1 MKKRIFAGLLT
12 LVMVFTLLPVSAMAE
27 AGNWE
32 QNLFNGFKSAYG
44 TVVGTKS
51 FTAATTFQTGKDG
64 QLKVMPILEVPSGY
78 TTITYN
84 AMAYCGAKAAS
95 SNTDVVEVKQTDD
108 GKQDI
113 CIGKWEGGDF
123 HGADCLQVNVT
134 PKKAGR
140 AVVTISFYY
149 TFSQSRNPF
158 QNGGN
163 TQWYKGT
170 MKYTVNVT
178 EPVAKPDQPDAGS
191 YKGTYGN
198 EGKFAIVLECDREKT
213 HTYAYKSLKD
223 VENGYTMG
231 AVAVNDGSTGISTSK
246 YPYICPMTI
255 NYAPWVNAVNAQ
267 FAKDGEHSLSGTA
280 QSETIYWCYG
290 TDGEWYTSDAAPVR
304 ISITCTEPN
313 PKPDPKPDFEKENV
327 NIRVQCIEYPSMHDP
342 YKKSYGILP
351 GAYTDNGVTEE
362 EGTYVYTIELNRAK
376 YIAQFDQD
384 INKSHTDTAPNEKTY
399 IEWRWENDAWHLIGG
414 PDGVDADI
422 KVKCSQTET
431 PPKAPTA
438 DELKK
443 LEMAV
448 QVKCV
453 VDDSQ
458 QHNDAYDLLG
468 KCDVDYFVGEPRKD
482 GDDWLCDISYDP
494 DLYVAK
500 FNTTFQNLKHVQ
512 NDEKIVPVTLI
523 WAGDSWQLKT
533 QGRVHVTEEYT
544 VTFNAYGGFP
554 TPDEQHVKSGEKA
567 VLPVAPT
574 LKGYTFAFWYL
585 GEDEQNATAYDFD
598 TPVTGDIT
606 LTAKWNINKY
616 TVTFDSYGG
625 TPVPPKQEVEYGFT
639 ATKPDDPTLKGHTF
653 AFWYLGEDEQN
664 ATAYDFG
671 TPVTE
676 NITLTAKWNINKYT
690 VTFDTDGGTPVPPNQ
705 EVEYGLTATEP
716 TTAPTKTGYTFD
728 GWYLGD
734 EKYGFS
740 DAVEQNIT
748 LKAKWE
754 AKQVVNVVIYRN
766 GNFETPYKTVALD
779 KQSKGTVIN
788 LGKLNISDY
797 YTPNA
802 TGKYK
807 FYGWYNDGA
816 WNNYKKDPANAP
828 DGLNSVTVNGWTNII
843 AMVYDYEK
851 VAVKAV
857 YDNDKTGAKDIFV
870 GEALHGS
877 PLKAYLESNNIAL
890 DQPGYTHTEWYNW
903 DWYAWEDHAVSAN
916 AKVNG
921 WTNVYVA
928 YKAIPYGVTYS
939 YHNSVPAEVIDTLPT
954 DKGTYTVKDQV
965 TVQIPTA
972 KEVAVDGYKWTFK
985 GWQLD
990 GKDVKSEQVNMTVGG
1005 LHFEGIW
1012 EREALPAAEYP
1023 VTYEYVSGTEGAD
1036 LPWNVIDSLPVN
1048 EDTYAESEKVTTA
1061 MKPDDMVFGEYTWK
1075 FQGWTLNGTAVA
1087 PNTQVPMAKG
1097 GLHFVGTWIR
1107 TSAQDEE
1114 YPVTYEY
1121 VSGTEGAALPGNVND
1136 SLPVNKYTYAE
1147 GEKVTTAMKPD
1158 DVVFGE
1164 YTWKFQGWTLNGT
1177 AVAPNTQVLM
1187 AKGGLHFVGTWIRT
1201 SAQDEEYPV
1210 TYSYVSGT
1218 EGADLPWNVNDSL
1231 PVNKYTYAEGEKVTT
1246 AMKPDDVVFGEYTW
1260 KFQGWTLNGTAV
1272 APNTQV
1278 PMAKGGLNFV
1288 GTWIRTSAQD
1298 EEYPVTYSYVSGVE
1312 GVELPEEVKAT
1323 LPVNKDTYTIGQQ
1336 VPTAAKPA
1344 NVTVGD
1350 YIWSLKAWKLGDN
1363 EIVPNN
1369 SVPMVEGGLNFV
1381 GIWTREK
1388 ATVIVT
1394 FDANGGTVAP
1404 TSKTITKGSTL
1415 TLPTPVLSGY
1425 SFDGWFTEKTGG
1437 TQVNAGA
1444 TFDKD
1449 TTLYAHW
1456 TKKSSSGGGGSSS
1469 RDYDYTLR
1477 YVTNGGKSIASETKS
1492 KRWTKDYEDL
1502 PMPTRAGYRFDG
1514 WYYDSA
1520 LKNEVTGDVK
1530 VNSRTVTLYAGWI
1543 GSSVPDS
1550 LNGEDHFAYVQGYAD
1565 GTVRPNTPVTRAQVA
1580 TILFRLLDESVRKEY
1595 LTENNT
1601 FTDVAS
1607 NYWANTAISTMA
1619 NMGVFKGRT
1628 ADRFDPNAPIT
1639 RGEFAA
1645 VCARFD
1651 DSKVKTTETYSDID
1665 GYWAANEILRA
1676 AALGWVQGY
1685 QDGSYRPNNSIT
1697 RAQVVT
1703 MINRVLCRMPEKNA
1717 DLLKGMSSFTDC
1729 AEDDWCYLAIQEATN
1744 SHDYKTK
1751 SGSIHEKWTDL
1762 NTAPDWSRFEH

>member
-1 MKKRIFAGLLT
+1 
-12 LVMVFTLLPVSAMAE
+12 MVFTLLPVSALAANE
-27 AGNWE
+27 AFILDTTTLGDASLE
-32 QNLFNGFKSAYG
+32 KGTPQNYRNGHAINGG
-44 TVVGTKS
+44 TASKRAGESGLWQRLPRYS
-51 FTAATTFQTGKDG
+51 FIYPNAQIDYTPVNYAIPADG
-64 QLKVMPILEVPSGY
+64 VQVSKEGVIGDCQFTLVYSSFSGY
-78 TTITYN
+78 TNVPALQFNYTAKKTGTTNVTLTYFYNYGLTTTDGQPFDTNWYQDTVTFTISVGDGEIQPPSKPTVDDIKRFRNYVNATSSSKGAVYMWCNTYDHH
-84 AMAYCGAKAAS
+84 AWFDRI
-95 SNTDVVEVKQTDD
+95 TDV
-108 GKQDI
+108 
-113 CIGKWEGGDF
+113 
-123 HGADCLQVNVT
+123 
-134 PKKAGR
+134 
-140 AVVTISFYY
+140 
-149 TFSQSRNPF
+149 
-158 QNGGN
+158 
-163 TQWYKGT
+163 
-170 MKYTVNVT
+170 
-178 EPVAKPDQPDAGS
+178 
-191 YKGTYGN
+191 
-198 EGKFAIVLECDREKT
+198 
-213 HTYAYKSLKD
+213 
-223 VENGYTMG
+223 
-231 AVAVNDGSTGISTSK
+231 
-246 YPYICPMTI
+246 
-255 NYAPWVNAVNAQ
+255 
-267 FAKDGEHSLSGTA
+267 
-280 QSETIYWCYG
+280 
-290 TDGEWYTSDAAPVR
+290 
-304 ISITCTEPN
+304 
-313 PKPDPKPDFEKENV
+313 
-327 NIRVQCIEYPSMHDP
+327 
-342 YKKSYGILP
+342 P
-351 GAYTDNGVTEE
+351 GAYTLGEVVANDGSVLSKATYPWVCAMTLDANKYLAAYNEELGGKCGTHYLKAGQSATETVTWYWNAKLSKWQYRTSDAPVYIDITHDAPVTPPTPDKPVPPSYDDLKSVIGKIQVKDVSKPDCGTESYDLIDNTQSESFNWTKKARLDQP
-362 EGTYVYTIELNRAK
+362 GTYDVSIKTAPYVAKYNSDKGKTHELNDAGQTTLNLVISYK
-376 YIAQFDQD
+376 DKKWVLDGGKAEIEV
-384 INKSHTDTAPNEKTY
+384 KHTESTP
-399 IEWRWENDAWHLIGG
+399 
-414 PDGVDADI
+414 
-422 KVKCSQTET
+422 TET

-458 QHNDAYDLLG
+458 QHKDAYDLLG
-468 KCDVDYFVGEPRKD
+468 KYDEDYFVVGPKKV
-482 GDDWLCDISYDP
+482 GDDWLCEISYVPDP
-494 DLYVAK
+494 YVAK
-500 FNTTFQNLKHVQ
+500 FNKTFPTLKHIQ

-523 WAGDSWQLKT
+523 WAGNSWQLKT
-533 QGRVHVTEEYT
+533 QGRIYVTEEYT

-585 GEDEQNATAYDFD
+585 GEDEQKATAYDFD

-653 AFWYLGEDEQN
+653 AFWYLGEDEQT

-734 EKYGFS
+734 EKYDFS

-748 LKAKWE
+748 LRAKWE

-766 GNFETPYKTVALD
+766 GNFETPYKTVELD
-779 KQSKGTVIN
+779 KQSKGTVID
-788 LGKLNISDY
+788 LGKLNIRDY

-802 TGKYK
+802 TGKYE

-903 DWYAWEDHAVSAN
+903 DWYAWEDHAVGAN

-939 YHNSVPAEVIDTLPT
+939 YHNSVPAEVMDTLPT

-965 TVQIPTA
+965 PVQIPTA

-990 GKDVKSEQVNMTVGG
+990 GKDVKSEKVNMTVGG
-1005 LHFEGIW
+1005 LHFKGIW
-1012 EREALPAAEYP
+1012 ECEALPAAEYP
-1023 VTYEYVSGTEGAD
+1023 VTYEYVSGTEGA
-1036 LPWNVIDSLPVN
+1036 
-1048 EDTYAESEKVTTA
+1048 A
-1061 MKPDDMVFGEYTWK
+1061 
-1075 FQGWTLNGTAVA
+1075 
-1087 PNTQVPMAKG
+1087 
-1097 GLHFVGTWIR
+1097 
-1107 TSAQDEE
+1107 
-1114 YPVTYEY
+1114 
-1121 VSGTEGAALPGNVND
+1121 
-1136 SLPVNKYTYAE
+1136 
-1147 GEKVTTAMKPD
+1147 
-1158 DVVFGE
+1158 
-1164 YTWKFQGWTLNGT
+1164 
-1177 AVAPNTQVLM
+1177 
-1187 AKGGLHFVGTWIRT
+1187 
-1201 SAQDEEYPV
+1201 
-1210 TYSYVSGT
+1210 
-1218 EGADLPWNVNDSL
+1218 LPWNVNDSL

-1278 PMAKGGLNFV
+1278 PMAKGGLHFV

-1388 ATVIVT
+1388 ATVTVT

>member
-32 QNLFNGFKSAYG
+32 QNLFNGFKRAYG

-84 AMAYCGAKAAS
+84 AMAYCDAKAAS

-170 MKYTVNVT
+170 MTYTVNVT
-178 EPVAKPDQPDAGS
+178 EPEPDPEVEYTLNYDANGGTGEPASQTGKSNTGSYTFTVPDQTPTKADYTFKGWADSATATNAQYQPGGNIAVKHTDSPKTVYAVWEKDDSPTPDKPVPPSYDDLKSAIGKIQVTDVSKPDCGTESYALIDNTQSEPFNWTKTARQDQPGTYDVSIKTAPYVAKYNSEKAKAHELNDAGQTTLKLVIS
-191 YKGTYGN
+191 YKDKKWGLDD
-198 EGKFAIVLECDREKT
+198 GKAEIEVK
-213 HTYAYKSLKD
+213 HT
-223 VENGYTMG
+223 E
-231 AVAVNDGSTGISTSK
+231 ST
-246 YPYICPMTI
+246 P
-255 NYAPWVNAVNAQ
+255 
-267 FAKDGEHSLSGTA
+267 
-280 QSETIYWCYG
+280 
-290 TDGEWYTSDAAPVR
+290 
-304 ISITCTEPN
+304 
-313 PKPDPKPDFEKENV
+313 
-327 NIRVQCIEYPSMHDP
+327 
-342 YKKSYGILP
+342 
-351 GAYTDNGVTEE
+351 
-362 EGTYVYTIELNRAK
+362 
-376 YIAQFDQD
+376 
-384 INKSHTDTAPNEKTY
+384 
-399 IEWRWENDAWHLIGG
+399 
-414 PDGVDADI
+414 
-422 KVKCSQTET
+422 TET

-458 QHNDAYDLLG
+458 QHTGAYGLLG
-468 KCDVDYFVGEPRKD
+468 ECDVDYFVGKPRKD

-523 WAGDSWQLKT
+523 RAGDSWQLKT

-567 VLPVAPT
+567 VLPVAPM

-625 TPVPPKQEVEYGFT
+625 TPVPPKQEVEYG
-639 ATKPDDPTLKGHTF
+639 
-653 AFWYLGEDEQN
+653 
-664 ATAYDFG
+664 
-671 TPVTE
+671 
-676 NITLTAKWNINKYT
+676 LTA
-690 VTFDTDGGTPVPPNQ
+690 V
-705 EVEYGLTATEP
+705 EP
-716 TTAPTKTGYTFD
+716 TSAPTKTGYTFD
-728 GWYLGD
+728 GWYLGN

-740 DAVEQNIT
+740 DAVEQDIT

-754 AKQVVNVVIYRN
+754 PKQVVNVVIYRN

-828 DGLNSVTVNGWTNII
+828 DGLKTVTVNGWTNII

-903 DWYAWEDHAVSAN
+903 DWYEWENHAVGAN
-916 AKVNG
+916 ATVEG

-939 YHNSVPAEVIDTLPT
+939 YHNSVPDEVMGTLPT
-954 DKGTYTVKDQV
+954 DERTYTVKDQV
-965 TVQIPTA
+965 TVQIPMV

-1023 VTYEYVSGTEGAD
+1023 VTYEYVSGTEGAA
-1036 LPWNVIDSLPVN
+1036 LPWNVI
-1048 EDTYAESEKVTTA
+1048 
-1061 MKPDDMVFGEYTWK
+1061 
-1075 FQGWTLNGTAVA
+1075 
-1087 PNTQVPMAKG
+1087 
-1097 GLHFVGTWIR
+1097 
-1107 TSAQDEE
+1107 
-1114 YPVTYEY
+1114 
-1121 VSGTEGAALPGNVND
+1121 D

-1164 YTWKFQGWTLNGT
+1164 YTWKFQGWTLDGT
-1177 AVAPNTQVLM
+1177 AVAPNTQVPM
-1187 AKGGLHFVGTWIRT
+1187 AKGGLNFVGTWIRT
-1201 SAQDEEYPV
+1201 SAQDEKYPV
-1210 TYSYVSGT
+1210 TYEYVSGT

-1231 PVNKYTYAEGEKVTT
+1231 PVNKDTYAEGEKVTT

-1298 EEYPVTYSYVSGVE
+1298 EKYPVTYSYVSGVE

-1369 SVPMVEGGLNFV
+1369 SVPMVEGGLDFV
-1381 GIWTREK
+1381 GTWTREK
-1388 ATVIVT
+1388 ATVTVT

-1530 VNSRTVTLYAGWI
+1530 VNSRTVTLYAGWT

-1651 DSKVKTTETYSDID
+1651 DSKVKTTETYSDIN

>member
-12 LVMVFTLLPVSAMAE
+12 LVMVFTLLPVSALA
-27 AGNWE
+27 AGVTVPVTVNEGRGTDYGGVNKHTVTLNKGKPTTAYVGMTKTDSVSKLPDQSGSWKLLPIY
-32 QNLFNGFKSAYG
+32 NYNGNHYTPTDYAVDADNSVTVSKEGIIGDLTVDLVQTLDTDYHRHQCVQLSYKALAAG
-44 TVVGTKS
+44 TVTVQFKYYYNFGLVNYNTKWYQGTG
-51 FTAATTFQTGKDG
+51 TA
-64 QLKVMPILEVPSGY
+64 
-78 TTITYN
+78 TITVIGKPTSTPN
-84 AMAYCGAKAAS
+84 VSTNKFE
-95 SNTDVVEVKQTDD
+95 DVIKFKCDTDD
-108 GKQDI
+108 SHNATA
-113 CIGKWEGGDF
+113 DF
-123 HGADCLQVNVT
+123 NDSNVT
-134 PKKAGR
+134 NGYSYGEIIDNDGENSLFPVSTYPWMC
-140 AVVTISFYY
+140 VVTLNTQAYLDGYNKVLSGKNGTHYLAENQGAEETFTFYY
-149 TFSQSRNPF
+149 S
-158 QNGGN
+158 
-163 TQWYKGT
+163 K
-170 MKYTVNVT
+170 
-178 EPVAKPDQPDAGS
+178 
-191 YKGTYGN
+191 
-198 EGKFAIVLECDREKT
+198 
-213 HTYAYKSLKD
+213 
-223 VENGYTMG
+223 
-231 AVAVNDGSTGISTSK
+231 NDGT
-246 YPYICPMTI
+246 
-255 NYAPWVNAVNAQ
+255 W
-267 FAKDGEHSLSGTA
+267 
-280 QSETIYWCYG
+280 
-290 TDGEWYTSDAAPVR
+290 WYDKGAFPV
-304 ISITCTEPN
+304 IDITCTEPN
-313 PKPDPKPDFEKENV
+313 PEPDPKPDKPGDTKPDFEKENV

-342 YKKSYGILP
+342 YKKSYGLLP
-351 GAYTDNGVTEE
+351 DAYTDKGVTENK
-362 EGTYVYTIELNRAK
+362 GTYFYTIELDKAK

-384 INKSHTDTAPNEKTY
+384 IGKPHTDTEPNEKTY
-399 IEWRWENDAWHLIGG
+399 IEWRWENGAWHLIGG

-431 PPKAPTA
+431 PPEAPTD

-453 VDDSQ
+453 VDNSQ
-458 QHNDAYDLLG
+458 QHTEAYGLLG
-468 KCDVDYFVGEPRKD
+468 ECDGDYFVGEPRKD
-482 GDDWLCDISYDP
+482 GDDWLCDISYVP

-500 FNTTFQNLKHVQ
+500 FNTAFQNLKHVQ
-512 NDEKIVPVTLI
+512 NDEKTVPVTLI

-554 TPDEQHVKSGEKA
+554 TPDKQHVKSGEKA

-585 GEDEQNATAYDFD
+585 GEDEQTATAYDFD

-625 TPVPPKQEVEYGFT
+625 TPVPPKQEVEYGR
-639 ATKPDDPTLKGHTF
+639 
-653 AFWYLGEDEQN
+653 
-664 ATAYDFG
+664 
-671 TPVTE
+671 
-676 NITLTAKWNINKYT
+676 
-690 VTFDTDGGTPVPPNQ
+690 
-705 EVEYGLTATEP
+705 TATEP

-734 EKYGFS
+734 EKYDFS

-748 LKAKWE
+748 LRAKWE

-766 GNFETPYKTVALD
+766 GNFETPYKTVELD
-779 KQSKGTVIN
+779 KQSKGTVID
-788 LGKLNISDY
+788 LGKLNIRDY

-802 TGKYK
+802 TGKYE
-807 FYGWYNDGA
+807 FYGWYNDGT
-816 WNNYKKDPANAP
+816 WNSYKKDPANAP

-903 DWYAWEDHAVSAN
+903 DWYAWEDHAVGAN

-939 YHNSVPAEVIDTLPT
+939 YHNSVPAEVMDTLPT

-965 TVQIPTA
+965 PVQIPTA

-990 GKDVKSEQVNMTVGG
+990 GKDVKSEKVNMTVGG
-1005 LHFEGIW
+1005 LHFKGIW
-1012 EREALPAAEYP
+1012 ECEALPAAEYP
-1023 VTYEYVSGTEGAD
+1023 VTYS
-1036 LPWNVIDSLPVN
+1036 
-1048 EDTYAESEKVTTA
+1048 
-1061 MKPDDMVFGEYTWK
+1061 
-1075 FQGWTLNGTAVA
+1075 
-1087 PNTQVPMAKG
+1087 
-1097 GLHFVGTWIR
+1097 
-1107 TSAQDEE
+1107 
-1114 YPVTYEY
+1114 Y

-1136 SLPVNKYTYAE
+1136 SLPVNE
-1147 GEKVTTAMKPD
+1147 
-1158 DVVFGE
+1158 
-1164 YTWKFQGWTLNGT
+1164 N
-1177 AVAPNTQVLM
+1177 
-1187 AKGGLHFVGTWIRT
+1187 
-1201 SAQDEEYPV
+1201 
-1210 TYSYVSGT
+1210 
-1218 EGADLPWNVNDSL
+1218 
-1231 PVNKYTYAEGEKVTT
+1231 
-1246 AMKPDDVVFGEYTW
+1246 
-1260 KFQGWTLNGTAV
+1260 
-1272 APNTQV
+1272 
-1278 PMAKGGLNFV
+1278 
-1288 GTWIRTSAQD
+1288 
-1298 EEYPVTYSYVSGVE
+1298 
-1312 GVELPEEVKAT
+1312 
-1323 LPVNKDTYTIGQQ
+1323 TYTIGQQ

-1388 ATVIVT
+1388 ATVTVT

>member
-12 LVMVFTLLPVSAMAE
+12 LVMVFTLLPVSALAKMDT
-27 AGNWE
+27 GHKIDVT
-32 QNLFNGFKSAYG
+32 FKVLYVGDEFKIGYNYG
-44 TVVGTKS
+44 TSEKAQFVCQYTTDHSDTAYNNHTIAISDIKAAADRATVNSGYQIVGWSKESNANPKTWPLNKSGTTACNKGTTIYLVAKNPNPTPTKYTYHLIHEFNYVGGTRWDITATTAAESYQLDVNKGKPTRNGYSFDGWADKENAAAAKYFGGEQITLTKDNPTRTIYAVWMPDFELRYDANGGTDAPANQTRTASAPTVNQVTFTVPDQTPTKADYTFKGWADSAAATNAQYQPGGNIAVKHTDSPKTVYAVWEKDDSPTPDKPVPPSYDDLKSVIGKIQVTDVSTPSCGTKNYDLIDNTQS
-51 FTAATTFQTGKDG
+51 EGFNWTKTARLDQPG
-64 QLKVMPILEVPSGY
+64 
-78 TTITYN
+78 TYDVSIKTAPYVAKYN
-84 AMAYCGAKAAS
+84 SEIAKAHELNDAG
-95 SNTDVVEVKQTDD
+95 QTTLKLVISYKDKKWVLDD
-108 GKQDI
+108 GKAEI
-113 CIGKWEGGDF
+113 EVKHTES
-123 HGADCLQVNVT
+123 T
-134 PKKAGR
+134 P
-140 AVVTISFYY
+140 
-149 TFSQSRNPF
+149 
-158 QNGGN
+158 
-163 TQWYKGT
+163 
-170 MKYTVNVT
+170 
-178 EPVAKPDQPDAGS
+178 
-191 YKGTYGN
+191 
-198 EGKFAIVLECDREKT
+198 
-213 HTYAYKSLKD
+213 
-223 VENGYTMG
+223 
-231 AVAVNDGSTGISTSK
+231 
-246 YPYICPMTI
+246 
-255 NYAPWVNAVNAQ
+255 
-267 FAKDGEHSLSGTA
+267 
-280 QSETIYWCYG
+280 
-290 TDGEWYTSDAAPVR
+290 
-304 ISITCTEPN
+304 
-313 PKPDPKPDFEKENV
+313 
-327 NIRVQCIEYPSMHDP
+327 
-342 YKKSYGILP
+342 
-351 GAYTDNGVTEE
+351 
-362 EGTYVYTIELNRAK
+362 
-376 YIAQFDQD
+376 
-384 INKSHTDTAPNEKTY
+384 
-399 IEWRWENDAWHLIGG
+399 
-414 PDGVDADI
+414 
-422 KVKCSQTET
+422 TET
-431 PPKAPTA
+431 PPEAPTA

-448 QVKCV
+448 QVRCV

-458 QHNDAYDLLG
+458 QHNDAYGLLG
-468 KCDVDYFVGEPRKD
+468 NYDEDYFVGDEPRKD
-482 GDDWLCDISYDP
+482 GDNWLCDISYVPDP
-494 DLYVAK
+494 YVAE
-500 FNTTFQNLKHVQ
+500 FNKTFPTPKHVQ

-523 WAGDSWQLKT
+523 WDGGSWQIKT
-533 QGRVHVTEEYT
+533 QGRVYVTEEYT

-585 GEDEQNATAYDFD
+585 GEDEQKATAYDFD

-616 TVTFDSYGG
+616 TVTFNSYGG
-625 TPVPPKQEVEYGFT
+625 TPVPPKQEVEYGLT

-734 EKYGFS
+734 EKYDFS

-748 LKAKWE
+748 LRAKWE

-766 GNFETPYKTVALD
+766 GNFEKPYKTVELD
-779 KQSKGTVIN
+779 KQSKGTVID
-788 LGKLNISDY
+788 LGKLNIRDY

-802 TGKYK
+802 TGKYE
-807 FYGWYNDGA
+807 FYGWYNDGT
-816 WNNYKKDPANAP
+816 WNSYKKDPANAP
-828 DGLNSVTVNGWTNII
+828 DGLKTVTVNGWTNII

-903 DWYAWEDHAVSAN
+903 DWYEWENHAVGAN
-916 AKVNG
+916 ATVEG

-939 YHNSVPAEVIDTLPT
+939 YHNSVPDEVMGTLPT
-954 DKGTYTVKDQV
+954 DERTYTVKDQV

-1012 EREALPAAEYP
+1012 KREALPAAEY
-1023 VTYEYVSGTEGAD
+1023 
-1036 LPWNVIDSLPVN
+1036 L
-1048 EDTYAESEKVTTA
+1048 
-1061 MKPDDMVFGEYTWK
+1061 
-1075 FQGWTLNGTAVA
+1075 
-1087 PNTQVPMAKG
+1087 
-1097 GLHFVGTWIR
+1097 
-1107 TSAQDEE
+1107 
-1114 YPVTYEY
+1114 VTYEY
-1121 VSGTEGAALPGNVND
+1121 VSGTEGAALPWNVIA
-1136 SLPVNKYTYAE
+1136 SLPVNENTYTI
-1147 GEKVTTAMKPD
+1147 GQQVTTAMKPD

-1164 YTWKFQGWTLNGT
+1164 YTWKFQGWTL
-1177 AVAPNTQVLM
+1177 
-1187 AKGGLHFVGTWIRT
+1187 
-1201 SAQDEEYPV
+1201 D
-1210 TYSYVSGT
+1210 
-1218 EGADLPWNVNDSL
+1218 
-1231 PVNKYTYAEGEKVTT
+1231 
-1246 AMKPDDVVFGEYTW
+1246 
-1260 KFQGWTLNGTAV
+1260 GTAV

-1278 PMAKGGLNFV
+1278 PMVKGGLRFV

-1323 LPVNKDTYTIGQQ
+1323 LPVNENTYTIGQQ

-1344 NVTVGD
+1344 DVTVGD

-1369 SVPMVEGGLNFV
+1369 SIPMVEGGLNFV

-1388 ATVIVT
+1388 ATVTVT
-1394 FDANGGTVAP
+1394 FNANGGTVDP
-1404 TSKTITKGSTL
+1404 TSETITKGSTL
-1415 TLPTPVLSGY
+1415 TLPTPTRSGY
-1425 SFDGWFTEKTGG
+1425 RFDGWFTEKTGG
-1437 TQVNAGA
+1437 TQVKANET

-1449 TTLYAHW
+1449 TTIYAHW
-1456 TKKSSSGGGGSSS
+1456 TKKSSGGGSSS

-1492 KRWTKDYEDL
+1492 KSWTKDYEDL

-1530 VNSRTVTLYAGWI
+1530 INSRTVTLYAGWT

-1651 DSKVKTTETYSDID
+1651 DSKVKTTETYSDIN

-1744 SHDYKTK
+1744 SHGYKTK

>member
-12 LVMVFTLLPVSAMAE
+12 LVMVFTLLPVSAMAANE
-27 AGNWE
+27 AFILGTTTLGDASLE
-32 QNLFNGFKSAYG
+32 KGTQQNYRNGHAINGG
-44 TVVGTKS
+44 TASKRVGESGLWQRLPRYS
-51 FTAATTFQTGKDG
+51 FIYPNAQIDYTPVNYAIPADG
-64 QLKVMPILEVPSGY
+64 VQVSKEGVIGDCQFTLVHSSFSGY
-78 TTITYN
+78 TNVPALQFNYTAKKTGTTNVTLTYFYNYGLMKTDGQPFDTNWYKDTVTFTISVGDGEIQPPSKPTVDDIKRFRNYVN
-84 AMAYCGAKAAS
+84 ATSS
-95 SNTDVVEVKQTDD
+95 SNGAVYMWCDAYDHHAWFDYITDV
-108 GKQDI
+108 
-113 CIGKWEGGDF
+113 
-123 HGADCLQVNVT
+123 
-134 PKKAGR
+134 
-140 AVVTISFYY
+140 
-149 TFSQSRNPF
+149 
-158 QNGGN
+158 
-163 TQWYKGT
+163 
-170 MKYTVNVT
+170 
-178 EPVAKPDQPDAGS
+178 
-191 YKGTYGN
+191 
-198 EGKFAIVLECDREKT
+198 
-213 HTYAYKSLKD
+213 
-223 VENGYTMG
+223 
-231 AVAVNDGSTGISTSK
+231 
-246 YPYICPMTI
+246 
-255 NYAPWVNAVNAQ
+255 
-267 FAKDGEHSLSGTA
+267 
-280 QSETIYWCYG
+280 
-290 TDGEWYTSDAAPVR
+290 
-304 ISITCTEPN
+304 
-313 PKPDPKPDFEKENV
+313 
-327 NIRVQCIEYPSMHDP
+327 
-342 YKKSYGILP
+342 P
-351 GAYTDNGVTEE
+351 GAYTLGDVVANDGSVLPKATYPWVCAMTLNASEYLAAYNEELGGKYGTHYLKAGQSATETVTWYWNAKLSKWQYRTSDAPVYIDITHDAPVTPPTPDKPVSPSYDDLKSVIGKIQVKDVSKPDCGTESYDLINNTQSE
-362 EGTYVYTIELNRAK
+362 SFNWTKTARLDQPGTYDVSIKTAPYVAKYNSDKGKTHELNDAGQTTLNLVISYK
-376 YIAQFDQD
+376 DKKWVLDGDKAEIEV
-384 INKSHTDTAPNEKTY
+384 KHTESTP
-399 IEWRWENDAWHLIGG
+399 
-414 PDGVDADI
+414 
-422 KVKCSQTET
+422 TET

-458 QHNDAYDLLG
+458 QHTGAYGLLG
-468 KCDVDYFVGEPRKD
+468 ECDVDYFVGKPRKD

-523 WAGDSWQLKT
+523 RAGDSWQLKT

-567 VLPVAPT
+567 VLPVAPM

-625 TPVPPKQEVEYGFT
+625 TPVPPKQEVEYGLT
-639 ATKPDDPTLKGHTF
+639 ATKPDEPTLKGHTF

-664 ATAYDFG
+664 ATAYNFD

-705 EVEYGLTATEP
+705 EVEYGLTAVEP
-716 TTAPTKTGYTFD
+716 TSAPTKTGYTFD
-728 GWYLGD
+728 GWYLGN

-740 DAVEQNIT
+740 DAVEQDIT

-754 AKQVVNVVIYRN
+754 PKQVVNVVIYRN

-828 DGLNSVTVNGWTNII
+828 DGLKTVTVNGWTNII

-903 DWYAWEDHAVSAN
+903 DWYEWENHAVGAN
-916 AKVNG
+916 ATVEG

-939 YHNSVPAEVIDTLPT
+939 YHNSVPDEVMGTLPT
-954 DKGTYTVKDQV
+954 DERTYTVKDQV
-965 TVQIPTA
+965 TVQIPMV

-1023 VTYEYVSGTEGAD
+1023 VTYEYVSGTEGAA
-1036 LPWNVIDSLPVN
+1036 LPWNVI
-1048 EDTYAESEKVTTA
+1048 
-1061 MKPDDMVFGEYTWK
+1061 
-1075 FQGWTLNGTAVA
+1075 
-1087 PNTQVPMAKG
+1087 
-1097 GLHFVGTWIR
+1097 
-1107 TSAQDEE
+1107 
-1114 YPVTYEY
+1114 
-1121 VSGTEGAALPGNVND
+1121 D

-1164 YTWKFQGWTLNGT
+1164 YTWKFQGWTL
-1177 AVAPNTQVLM
+1177 
-1187 AKGGLHFVGTWIRT
+1187 
-1201 SAQDEEYPV
+1201 D
-1210 TYSYVSGT
+1210 
-1218 EGADLPWNVNDSL
+1218 
-1231 PVNKYTYAEGEKVTT
+1231 
-1246 AMKPDDVVFGEYTW
+1246 
-1260 KFQGWTLNGTAV
+1260 GTAV

-1298 EEYPVTYSYVSGVE
+1298 EKYPVTYSYVSGVE

-1381 GIWTREK
+1381 GTWTREK
-1388 ATVIVT
+1388 ATVTVT

-1530 VNSRTVTLYAGWI
+1530 VNSRTVTLYAGWT

-1651 DSKVKTTETYSDID
+1651 DSKVKTTETYSDIN

>member
-1 MKKRIFAGLLT
+1 M
-12 LVMVFTLLPVSAMAE
+12 
-27 AGNWE
+27 
-32 QNLFNGFKSAYG
+32 
-44 TVVGTKS
+44 
-51 FTAATTFQTGKDG
+51 
-64 QLKVMPILEVPSGY
+64 
-78 TTITYN
+78 
-84 AMAYCGAKAAS
+84 
-95 SNTDVVEVKQTDD
+95 
-108 GKQDI
+108 
-113 CIGKWEGGDF
+113 
-123 HGADCLQVNVT
+123 
-134 PKKAGR
+134 
-140 AVVTISFYY
+140 
-149 TFSQSRNPF
+149 
-158 QNGGN
+158 
-163 TQWYKGT
+163 
-170 MKYTVNVT
+170 
-178 EPVAKPDQPDAGS
+178 
-191 YKGTYGN
+191 
-198 EGKFAIVLECDREKT
+198 
-213 HTYAYKSLKD
+213 
-223 VENGYTMG
+223 
-231 AVAVNDGSTGISTSK
+231 
-246 YPYICPMTI
+246 
-255 NYAPWVNAVNAQ
+255 
-267 FAKDGEHSLSGTA
+267 
-280 QSETIYWCYG
+280 
-290 TDGEWYTSDAAPVR
+290 
-304 ISITCTEPN
+304 
-313 PKPDPKPDFEKENV
+313 
-327 NIRVQCIEYPSMHDP
+327 
-342 YKKSYGILP
+342 
-351 GAYTDNGVTEE
+351 
-362 EGTYVYTIELNRAK
+362 
-376 YIAQFDQD
+376 
-384 INKSHTDTAPNEKTY
+384 
-399 IEWRWENDAWHLIGG
+399 
-414 PDGVDADI
+414 
-422 KVKCSQTET
+422 
-431 PPKAPTA
+431 
-438 DELKK
+438 
-443 LEMAV
+443 
-448 QVKCV
+448 
-453 VDDSQ
+453 
-458 QHNDAYDLLG
+458 
-468 KCDVDYFVGEPRKD
+468 
-482 GDDWLCDISYDP
+482 
-494 DLYVAK
+494 
-500 FNTTFQNLKHVQ
+500 
-512 NDEKIVPVTLI
+512 
-523 WAGDSWQLKT
+523 
-533 QGRVHVTEEYT
+533 
-544 VTFNAYGGFP
+544 
-554 TPDEQHVKSGEKA
+554 
-567 VLPVAPT
+567 
-574 LKGYTFAFWYL
+574 
-585 GEDEQNATAYDFD
+585 
-598 TPVTGDIT
+598 
-606 LTAKWNINKY
+606 
-616 TVTFDSYGG
+616 
-625 TPVPPKQEVEYGFT
+625 
-639 ATKPDDPTLKGHTF
+639 
-653 AFWYLGEDEQN
+653 
-664 ATAYDFG
+664 
-671 TPVTE
+671 
-676 NITLTAKWNINKYT
+676 
-690 VTFDTDGGTPVPPNQ
+690 
-705 EVEYGLTATEP
+705 
-716 TTAPTKTGYTFD
+716 
-728 GWYLGD
+728 
-734 EKYGFS
+734 
-740 DAVEQNIT
+740 
-748 LKAKWE
+748 
-754 AKQVVNVVIYRN
+754 
-766 GNFETPYKTVALD
+766 
-779 KQSKGTVIN
+779 
-788 LGKLNISDY
+788 
-797 YTPNA
+797 
-802 TGKYK
+802 
-807 FYGWYNDGA
+807 
-816 WNNYKKDPANAP
+816 
-828 DGLNSVTVNGWTNII
+828 
-843 AMVYDYEK
+843 
-851 VAVKAV
+851 
-857 YDNDKTGAKDIFV
+857 

-903 DWYAWEDHAVSAN
+903 DWYEWENHAVGAN
-916 AKVNG
+916 ATVEG

-939 YHNSVPAEVIDTLPT
+939 YHNSVPAEVMDTLPT

-965 TVQIPTA
+965 TVKIPTA

-1023 VTYEYVSGTEGAD
+1023 VTYEYVSGTEGAA
-1036 LPWNVIDSLPVN
+1036 LPWNVI
-1048 EDTYAESEKVTTA
+1048 
-1061 MKPDDMVFGEYTWK
+1061 
-1075 FQGWTLNGTAVA
+1075 
-1087 PNTQVPMAKG
+1087 
-1097 GLHFVGTWIR
+1097 
-1107 TSAQDEE
+1107 
-1114 YPVTYEY
+1114 
-1121 VSGTEGAALPGNVND
+1121 
-1136 SLPVNKYTYAE
+1136 
-1147 GEKVTTAMKPD
+1147 
-1158 DVVFGE
+1158 
-1164 YTWKFQGWTLNGT
+1164 
-1177 AVAPNTQVLM
+1177 
-1187 AKGGLHFVGTWIRT
+1187 
-1201 SAQDEEYPV
+1201 
-1210 TYSYVSGT
+1210 
-1218 EGADLPWNVNDSL
+1218 DSL

-1298 EEYPVTYSYVSGVE
+1298 EKYPVTYSYVSGVE

-1381 GIWTREK
+1381 GTWTREK
-1388 ATVIVT
+1388 ATVTVT

-1530 VNSRTVTLYAGWI
+1530 VNSRTVTLYAGWT

-1595 LTENNT
+1595 LTESNT
-1601 FTDVAS
+1601 FTDVAA

-1651 DSKVKTTETYSDID
+1651 DSKVKTTETYSDIN

-1703 MINRVLCRMPEKNA
+1703 MINRVLCRMPEENA

-1744 SHDYKTK
+1744 SHGYKTK

>member
-1 MKKRIFAGLLT
+1 MISYKDKKWGLDD
-12 LVMVFTLLPVSAMAE
+12 SKAE
-27 AGNWE
+27 
-32 QNLFNGFKSAYG
+32 
-44 TVVGTKS
+44 
-51 FTAATTFQTGKDG
+51 
-64 QLKVMPILEVPSGY
+64 I
-78 TTITYN
+78 
-84 AMAYCGAKAAS
+84 
-95 SNTDVVEVKQTDD
+95 EVKHT
-108 GKQDI
+108 
-113 CIGKWEGGDF
+113 ES
-123 HGADCLQVNVT
+123 T
-134 PKKAGR
+134 P
-140 AVVTISFYY
+140 
-149 TFSQSRNPF
+149 
-158 QNGGN
+158 
-163 TQWYKGT
+163 
-170 MKYTVNVT
+170 
-178 EPVAKPDQPDAGS
+178 
-191 YKGTYGN
+191 
-198 EGKFAIVLECDREKT
+198 
-213 HTYAYKSLKD
+213 
-223 VENGYTMG
+223 
-231 AVAVNDGSTGISTSK
+231 
-246 YPYICPMTI
+246 
-255 NYAPWVNAVNAQ
+255 
-267 FAKDGEHSLSGTA
+267 
-280 QSETIYWCYG
+280 
-290 TDGEWYTSDAAPVR
+290 
-304 ISITCTEPN
+304 
-313 PKPDPKPDFEKENV
+313 
-327 NIRVQCIEYPSMHDP
+327 
-342 YKKSYGILP
+342 
-351 GAYTDNGVTEE
+351 
-362 EGTYVYTIELNRAK
+362 
-376 YIAQFDQD
+376 
-384 INKSHTDTAPNEKTY
+384 
-399 IEWRWENDAWHLIGG
+399 
-414 PDGVDADI
+414 
-422 KVKCSQTET
+422 TET

-453 VDDSQ
+453 VGDLQ
-458 QHNDAYDLLG
+458 QHKDAYDLLG
-468 KCDVDYFVGEPRKD
+468 ECDADYFVGELRKD

-494 DLYVAK
+494 DLYVAE
-500 FNTTFQNLKHVQ
+500 FNKTFPTPKHVK

-523 WAGDSWQLKT
+523 WDGDGDSWQLKT
-533 QGRVHVTEEYT
+533 QGRVYVTEEYT
-544 VTFNAYGGFP
+544 VTFNAYGGSP

-585 GEDEQNATAYDFD
+585 GEDEQKATAYDFD

-616 TVTFDSYGG
+616 TVTFNSYGG
-625 TPVPPKQEVEYGFT
+625 TPVPPKQEVEYGLT

-734 EKYGFS
+734 EKYNFS
-740 DAVEQNIT
+740 DAVEQDIT
-748 LKAKWE
+748 LRAKWE

-766 GNFETPYKTVALD
+766 GNFETPYKTVELD
-779 KQSKGTVIN
+779 KQSKGTVID
-788 LGKLNISDY
+788 LGKLNIRDY

-802 TGKYK
+802 TGKYE

-903 DWYAWEDHAVSAN
+903 DWYAWEDHAVGAN

-939 YHNSVPAEVIDTLPT
+939 YHNSVPAEVMDTLPT

-965 TVQIPTA
+965 PVQIPTA

-990 GKDVKSEQVNMTVGG
+990 GKDVKSEKVNMTVGG
-1005 LHFEGIW
+1005 LHFKGIW

-1048 EDTYAESEKVTTA
+1048 EYTYAESEKVTTA

-1210 TYSYVSGT
+1210 TYSYVSG
-1218 EGADLPWNVNDSL
+1218 
-1231 PVNKYTYAEGEKVTT
+1231 
-1246 AMKPDDVVFGEYTW
+1246 
-1260 KFQGWTLNGTAV
+1260 
-1272 APNTQV
+1272 
-1278 PMAKGGLNFV
+1278 
-1288 GTWIRTSAQD
+1288 
-1298 EEYPVTYSYVSGVE
+1298 VE

-1388 ATVIVT
+1388 ATVTVT

>member
-12 LVMVFTLLPVSAMAE
+12 LVMVFTLLPVSALAKLDTGHEIDVRFTVLYVGDEFHIGYDYGKSEKTQFVCQYKTNHSDTAYNNHTIAISDIKAAAGRATVNSGYQIVGWSKE
-27 AGNWE
+27 ANANPTTWPLNKAGTTACNKGTTIYLVAKNPNPQVTYTLNYHENTIDAVTNMPDPKTVTLKSSTSPVTFTVSDNKPVRDGYSFDGWADSATATVAQYRPGGTIDVQHADSPKTVYAVWE
-32 QNLFNGFKSAYG
+32 KDDSPTPDIPAPSYDDLKSAIG
-44 TVVGTKS
+44 MIQVTDVSTPSCGTKNYDLIDNTQS
-51 FTAATTFQTGKDG
+51 EPFNWTKTARQG
-64 QLKVMPILEVPSGY
+64 QPG
-78 TTITYN
+78 TYDVSIKTAPYVAKYN
-84 AMAYCGAKAAS
+84 SEKAKAHELNDAG
-95 SNTDVVEVKQTDD
+95 QTTLNLVISYKDNKKWVLDD
-108 GKQDI
+108 GKAEI
-113 CIGKWEGGDF
+113 AVKHTES
-123 HGADCLQVNVT
+123 T
-134 PKKAGR
+134 P
-140 AVVTISFYY
+140 
-149 TFSQSRNPF
+149 
-158 QNGGN
+158 
-163 TQWYKGT
+163 
-170 MKYTVNVT
+170 
-178 EPVAKPDQPDAGS
+178 
-191 YKGTYGN
+191 
-198 EGKFAIVLECDREKT
+198 
-213 HTYAYKSLKD
+213 
-223 VENGYTMG
+223 
-231 AVAVNDGSTGISTSK
+231 
-246 YPYICPMTI
+246 
-255 NYAPWVNAVNAQ
+255 
-267 FAKDGEHSLSGTA
+267 
-280 QSETIYWCYG
+280 
-290 TDGEWYTSDAAPVR
+290 
-304 ISITCTEPN
+304 
-313 PKPDPKPDFEKENV
+313 
-327 NIRVQCIEYPSMHDP
+327 
-342 YKKSYGILP
+342 
-351 GAYTDNGVTEE
+351 
-362 EGTYVYTIELNRAK
+362 
-376 YIAQFDQD
+376 
-384 INKSHTDTAPNEKTY
+384 
-399 IEWRWENDAWHLIGG
+399 
-414 PDGVDADI
+414 
-422 KVKCSQTET
+422 TET
-431 PPKAPTA
+431 LPKAPTA

-443 LEMAV
+443 LEMAEMAV
-448 QVKCV
+448 LV
-453 VDDSQ
+453 
-458 QHNDAYDLLG
+458 
-468 KCDVDYFVGEPRKD
+468 KCDVDDAQQHTEAYGLLGEYNEDYIVGEPKKV
-482 GDDWLCDISYDP
+482 GNDWLCDINYVPDP
-494 DLYVAK
+494 YVAE
-500 FNTTFQNLKHVQ
+500 FNTAFPTLKHIQ
-512 NDEKIVPVTLI
+512 NDEKIDPVTLI
-523 WAGDSWQLKT
+523 WGGENWQIKT

-585 GEDEQNATAYDFD
+585 GEDEQKATAYDFD

-625 TPVPPKQEVEYGFT
+625 TPVPPKQEVEYGLT
-639 ATKPDDPTLKGHTF
+639 ATKPDEPTLKGHTF

-734 EKYGFS
+734 EKYDFS

-748 LKAKWE
+748 LRAKWE

-779 KQSKGTVIN
+779 KQSKGTVID
-788 LGKLNISDY
+788 LGKLNIRDY

-802 TGKYK
+802 TGKYE
-807 FYGWYNDGA
+807 FYGWYNDGT
-816 WNNYKKDPANAP
+816 WNSYKKDPANAP
-828 DGLNSVTVNGWTNII
+828 DGLKTVTVNGWTNII

-903 DWYAWEDHAVSAN
+903 DWYEWENHAVGAN
-916 AKVNG
+916 ATVEG

-939 YHNSVPAEVIDTLPT
+939 YHNSVPDEVMGTLPT
-954 DKGTYTVKDQV
+954 DERTYTVKDQV
-965 TVQIPTA
+965 TVQIPMV

-1023 VTYEYVSGTEGAD
+1023 VTYEYVSGTEGAA
-1036 LPWNVIDSLPVN
+1036 LPWNVIASLPVN
-1048 EDTYAESEKVTTA
+1048 ENTYTI
-1061 MKPDDMVFGEYTWK
+1061 G
-1075 FQGWTLNGTAVA
+1075 Q
-1087 PNTQVPMAKG
+1087 Q
-1097 GLHFVGTWIR
+1097 
-1107 TSAQDEE
+1107 
-1114 YPVTYEY
+1114 
-1121 VSGTEGAALPGNVND
+1121 
-1136 SLPVNKYTYAE
+1136 
-1147 GEKVTTAMKPD
+1147 VTTAMKPD

-1164 YTWKFQGWTLNGT
+1164 YTWKFQGWTL
-1177 AVAPNTQVLM
+1177 
-1187 AKGGLHFVGTWIRT
+1187 
-1201 SAQDEEYPV
+1201 D
-1210 TYSYVSGT
+1210 
-1218 EGADLPWNVNDSL
+1218 
-1231 PVNKYTYAEGEKVTT
+1231 
-1246 AMKPDDVVFGEYTW
+1246 
-1260 KFQGWTLNGTAV
+1260 GTAV

-1278 PMAKGGLNFV
+1278 PMVKGGLRFV

-1323 LPVNKDTYTIGQQ
+1323 LPVNENTYTIGQQ

-1344 NVTVGD
+1344 DVTVGD

-1369 SVPMVEGGLNFV
+1369 SIPMVEGGLNFV

-1388 ATVIVT
+1388 ATVTVT
-1394 FDANGGTVAP
+1394 FNANGGTVDP
-1404 TSKTITKGSTL
+1404 TSETITKGSTL
-1415 TLPTPVLSGY
+1415 TLPTPTRSGY
-1425 SFDGWFTEKTGG
+1425 RFDGWFTEKTGG
-1437 TQVNAGA
+1437 TQVKANET

-1449 TTLYAHW
+1449 TTIYAHW
-1456 TKKSSSGGGGSSS
+1456 TKKSSGGGSSS

-1492 KRWTKDYEDL
+1492 KSWTKDYEDL

-1530 VNSRTVTLYAGWI
+1530 INSRTVTLYAGWT

-1651 DSKVKTTETYSDID
+1651 DSKVKTTETYSDIN

-1744 SHDYKTK
+1744 SHGYKTK

>member
-12 LVMVFTLLPVSAMAE
+12 LVMVFTLLPVSALAANE
-27 AGNWE
+27 AFILDTTTLGDASLE
-32 QNLFNGFKSAYG
+32 KGTPQNYRNGHAINGG
-44 TVVGTKS
+44 TASKRAGESGLWQRLPRYS
-51 FTAATTFQTGKDG
+51 FIYPNAQIDYTPVNYAIPADG
-64 QLKVMPILEVPSGY
+64 VQVSKEGVIGDCQFTLVYSSFSGY
-78 TTITYN
+78 TNVPALQFNYTAKKTGTTNVTLTYFYNYGLTTTDGQPFDTNWYQDTVTFTISVGDGEIQPPSKPTVDDIKRFRNYVNATSSSKGAVYMWYNTYDHH
-84 AMAYCGAKAAS
+84 AWFDRI
-95 SNTDVVEVKQTDD
+95 TDV
-108 GKQDI
+108 
-113 CIGKWEGGDF
+113 
-123 HGADCLQVNVT
+123 
-134 PKKAGR
+134 
-140 AVVTISFYY
+140 
-149 TFSQSRNPF
+149 
-158 QNGGN
+158 
-163 TQWYKGT
+163 
-170 MKYTVNVT
+170 
-178 EPVAKPDQPDAGS
+178 
-191 YKGTYGN
+191 
-198 EGKFAIVLECDREKT
+198 
-213 HTYAYKSLKD
+213 
-223 VENGYTMG
+223 
-231 AVAVNDGSTGISTSK
+231 
-246 YPYICPMTI
+246 
-255 NYAPWVNAVNAQ
+255 
-267 FAKDGEHSLSGTA
+267 
-280 QSETIYWCYG
+280 
-290 TDGEWYTSDAAPVR
+290 
-304 ISITCTEPN
+304 
-313 PKPDPKPDFEKENV
+313 
-327 NIRVQCIEYPSMHDP
+327 
-342 YKKSYGILP
+342 P
-351 GAYTDNGVTEE
+351 GAYTLGEVVANDGSVLSKATYPWVCAMTLDANKYLAAYNEELGGKCGTHYLKAGQSATETVTWYWNAKLSKWQYRTSDAPVYIDITHDAPVTPPTPDKPVPPSYDDLKSVIGKIQVKDVSKPDCGTESYDLIDNTQSESFNWTKKARLDQP
-362 EGTYVYTIELNRAK
+362 GTYDVSIKTAPYVAKYNSDKGKTHELNDAGQTTLNLVISYK
-376 YIAQFDQD
+376 DKKWVLDGGKAEIEV
-384 INKSHTDTAPNEKTY
+384 KHTESTP
-399 IEWRWENDAWHLIGG
+399 
-414 PDGVDADI
+414 
-422 KVKCSQTET
+422 TET

-458 QHNDAYDLLG
+458 QHKDAYDLLG
-468 KCDVDYFVGEPRKD
+468 KYDEDYFVVGPKKV
-482 GDDWLCDISYDP
+482 GDDWLCEISYVPDP
-494 DLYVAK
+494 YVAK
-500 FNTTFQNLKHVQ
+500 FNKTFPTLKHIQ

-523 WAGDSWQLKT
+523 WAGNSWQLKT
-533 QGRVHVTEEYT
+533 QGRIYVTEEYT

-585 GEDEQNATAYDFD
+585 GEDEQKATAYDFD

-625 TPVPPKQEVEYGFT
+625 TPVPPKQEVEYGLT
-639 ATKPDDPTLKGHTF
+639 AAKPDDPTLKGHTF

-676 NITLTAKWNINKYT
+676 NITLR
-690 VTFDTDGGTPVPPNQ
+690 
-705 EVEYGLTATEP
+705 
-716 TTAPTKTGYTFD
+716 
-728 GWYLGD
+728 
-734 EKYGFS
+734 
-740 DAVEQNIT
+740 
-748 LKAKWE
+748 AKWE
-754 AKQVVNVVIYRN
+754 PKQVVNVVIYRN

-788 LGKLNISDY
+788 LGKLNIRDY

-802 TGKYK
+802 TGKYE
-807 FYGWYNDGA
+807 FYGWYNDGT
-816 WNNYKKDPANAP
+816 WNSYKKDPANAP

-903 DWYAWEDHAVSAN
+903 DWYAWEDHAVGAN

-939 YHNSVPAEVIDTLPT
+939 YHNSVPAEVMDTLPT

-965 TVQIPTA
+965 PVQIPTA

-990 GKDVKSEQVNMTVGG
+990 GKDVKSEKVNMTVGG
-1005 LHFEGIW
+1005 LHFKGIW
-1012 EREALPAAEYP
+1012 ECEALPAAEYP
-1023 VTYEYVSGTEGAD
+1023 VTYEYVSGTEGAA
-1036 LPWNVIDSLPVN
+1036 LPWNV
-1048 EDTYAESEKVTTA
+1048 
-1061 MKPDDMVFGEYTWK
+1061 
-1075 FQGWTLNGTAVA
+1075 
-1087 PNTQVPMAKG
+1087 
-1097 GLHFVGTWIR
+1097 FV
-1107 TSAQDEE
+1107 
-1114 YPVTYEY
+1114 
-1121 VSGTEGAALPGNVND
+1121 
-1136 SLPVNKYTYAE
+1136 
-1147 GEKVTTAMKPD
+1147 
-1158 DVVFGE
+1158 
-1164 YTWKFQGWTLNGT
+1164 
-1177 AVAPNTQVLM
+1177 
-1187 AKGGLHFVGTWIRT
+1187 
-1201 SAQDEEYPV
+1201 
-1210 TYSYVSGT
+1210 
-1218 EGADLPWNVNDSL
+1218 

-1278 PMAKGGLNFV
+1278 PMAKGGLHFV

-1388 ATVIVT
+1388 ATVTVT

-1456 TKKSSSGGGGSSS
+1456 TKKSSSGGGSSS

>member
-51 FTAATTFQTGKDG
+51 FTAATTFQTGKAG

-304 ISITCTEPN
+304 IGITCTEPN

-327 NIRVQCIEYPSMHDP
+327 NIRVQYIEYPSMHDP

-653 AFWYLGEDEQN
+653 AFWYLGEDEQT

-1097 GLHFVGTWIR
+1097 GLH
-1107 TSAQDEE
+1107 
-1114 YPVTYEY
+1114 
-1121 VSGTEGAALPGNVND
+1121 
-1136 SLPVNKYTYAE
+1136 
-1147 GEKVTTAMKPD
+1147 
-1158 DVVFGE
+1158 
-1164 YTWKFQGWTLNGT
+1164 
-1177 AVAPNTQVLM
+1177 
-1187 AKGGLHFVGTWIRT
+1187 
-1201 SAQDEEYPV
+1201 
-1210 TYSYVSGT
+1210 
-1218 EGADLPWNVNDSL
+1218 
-1231 PVNKYTYAEGEKVTT
+1231 
-1246 AMKPDDVVFGEYTW
+1246 
-1260 KFQGWTLNGTAV
+1260 
-1272 APNTQV
+1272 
-1278 PMAKGGLNFV
+1278 FV

>member
-12 LVMVFTLLPVSAMAE
+12 LVMVFTLLPVNVLA
-27 AGNWE
+27 E
-32 QNLFNGFKSAYG
+32 QNTGHKIDVTFTVLYVGDEFNIGYNYGDSKKTQFICQYKTNHSDTAYNNHTIAISDIKAAAGRAAVNSGYQIVGWSKEANANPKTWDLNMGGTTACNKGTTIYLVAKNPNPTPTKYTYHLIHEFNYVGGTRWDITATTAAESYQLDVNKGKPTRNGYSFVGWADKENAAAAEHFGGEQITLTKDSPSKTIYAVWEKDDSPTPDKPVPPSYGDLKSVIG
-44 TVVGTKS
+44 KIQVTDVSTPSCGTKNYDLIDNTQS
-51 FTAATTFQTGKDG
+51 EGFNWTKTARQDQPGTYDVSIKTAPYVAKYNSDTKNTHVLNDAGQTTLNLVISYSYKDKKWV
-64 QLKVMPILEVPSGY
+64 L
-78 TTITYN
+78 
-84 AMAYCGAKAAS
+84 
-95 SNTDVVEVKQTDD
+95 DD
-108 GKQDI
+108 GKAEI
-113 CIGKWEGGDF
+113 EVKHTES
-123 HGADCLQVNVT
+123 T
-134 PKKAGR
+134 P
-140 AVVTISFYY
+140 
-149 TFSQSRNPF
+149 
-158 QNGGN
+158 
-163 TQWYKGT
+163 
-170 MKYTVNVT
+170 
-178 EPVAKPDQPDAGS
+178 
-191 YKGTYGN
+191 
-198 EGKFAIVLECDREKT
+198 
-213 HTYAYKSLKD
+213 
-223 VENGYTMG
+223 
-231 AVAVNDGSTGISTSK
+231 
-246 YPYICPMTI
+246 
-255 NYAPWVNAVNAQ
+255 
-267 FAKDGEHSLSGTA
+267 
-280 QSETIYWCYG
+280 
-290 TDGEWYTSDAAPVR
+290 
-304 ISITCTEPN
+304 
-313 PKPDPKPDFEKENV
+313 
-327 NIRVQCIEYPSMHDP
+327 
-342 YKKSYGILP
+342 
-351 GAYTDNGVTEE
+351 
-362 EGTYVYTIELNRAK
+362 
-376 YIAQFDQD
+376 
-384 INKSHTDTAPNEKTY
+384 
-399 IEWRWENDAWHLIGG
+399 
-414 PDGVDADI
+414 
-422 KVKCSQTET
+422 TET

-458 QHNDAYDLLG
+458 QHNGAYGLLG
-468 KCDVDYFVGEPRKD
+468 ECGVDYFVGKPRKD

-616 TVTFDSYGG
+616 TVTFD
-625 TPVPPKQEVEYGFT
+625 
-639 ATKPDDPTLKGHTF
+639 
-653 AFWYLGEDEQN
+653 
-664 ATAYDFG
+664 
-671 TPVTE
+671 
-676 NITLTAKWNINKYT
+676 
-690 VTFDTDGGTPVPPNQ
+690 TDGGTPVPPNQ

-734 EKYGFS
+734 EKYDFS

-748 LKAKWE
+748 LRAKWE
-754 AKQVVNVVIYRN
+754 A
-766 GNFETPYKTVALD
+766 
-779 KQSKGTVIN
+779 
-788 LGKLNISDY
+788 
-797 YTPNA
+797 
-802 TGKYK
+802 
-807 FYGWYNDGA
+807 
-816 WNNYKKDPANAP
+816 
-828 DGLNSVTVNGWTNII
+828 
-843 AMVYDYEK
+843 
-851 VAVKAV
+851 
-857 YDNDKTGAKDIFV
+857 
-870 GEALHGS
+870 
-877 PLKAYLESNNIAL
+877 
-890 DQPGYTHTEWYNW
+890 
-903 DWYAWEDHAVSAN
+903 
-916 AKVNG
+916 
-921 WTNVYVA
+921 
-928 YKAIPYGVTYS
+928 IPYG
-939 YHNSVPAEVIDTLPT
+939 
-954 DKGTYTVKDQV
+954 
-965 TVQIPTA
+965 
-972 KEVAVDGYKWTFK
+972 
-985 GWQLD
+985 
-990 GKDVKSEQVNMTVGG
+990 
-1005 LHFEGIW
+1005 
-1012 EREALPAAEYP
+1012 
-1023 VTYEYVSGTEGAD
+1023 
-1036 LPWNVIDSLPVN
+1036 
-1048 EDTYAESEKVTTA
+1048 
-1061 MKPDDMVFGEYTWK
+1061 
-1075 FQGWTLNGTAVA
+1075 
-1087 PNTQVPMAKG
+1087 
-1097 GLHFVGTWIR
+1097 
-1107 TSAQDEE
+1107 
-1114 YPVTYEY
+1114 
-1121 VSGTEGAALPGNVND
+1121 
-1136 SLPVNKYTYAE
+1136 
-1147 GEKVTTAMKPD
+1147 
-1158 DVVFGE
+1158 
-1164 YTWKFQGWTLNGT
+1164 
-1177 AVAPNTQVLM
+1177 
-1187 AKGGLHFVGTWIRT
+1187 
-1201 SAQDEEYPV
+1201 V

-1260 KFQGWTLNGTAV
+1260 KFQGWTLDGTAV

-1278 PMAKGGLNFV
+1278 SMVKGGLHFV

-1344 NVTVGD
+1344 DVTVGD

-1369 SVPMVEGGLNFV
+1369 SIPMVEGGLNFV

-1388 ATVIVT
+1388 ATVTVT
-1394 FDANGGTVAP
+1394 FNANGGTVDP
-1404 TSKTITKGSTL
+1404 TSETITKGSTL
-1415 TLPTPVLSGY
+1415 TLPTPTRSGY
-1425 SFDGWFTEKTGG
+1425 RFDGWFTEKTGG
-1437 TQVNAGA
+1437 TQVKANET

-1449 TTLYAHW
+1449 TTIYAHW
-1456 TKKSSSGGGGSSS
+1456 TKKSSGGGSSS

-1492 KRWTKDYEDL
+1492 KSWTKDYEDL

-1530 VNSRTVTLYAGWI
+1530 INSRTVTLYAGWT

-1651 DSKVKTTETYSDID
+1651 DSKVKTTETYSDIN

-1703 MINRVLCRMPEKNA
+1703 MINRVLCRMPEENA

-1744 SHDYKTK
+1744 SHGYKTK

>member
-12 LVMVFTLLPVSAMAE
+12 LVMVFTLLPVSAMAANE
-27 AGNWE
+27 AFILGTTTLGDASLEKGTQQNYGNGHAI
-32 QNLFNGFKSAYG
+32 NGG
-44 TVVGTKS
+44 TASKRVGESGLWQRLPRYS
-51 FTAATTFQTGKDG
+51 FIYPNAQIDYTPVNYAIPADG
-64 QLKVMPILEVPSGY
+64 VQVSTEGVIGDCQFTLVHSSFSGY
-78 TTITYN
+78 TNVPALQFNYTAKKTGTTNVTLTYFYNYGLMKTDGQPFDTNWYKDTVTFTISVGDGEIQPPSKPTVDDIKRFRNYVN
-84 AMAYCGAKAAS
+84 ATSSSKGAVYMWCDAYDHHAWFDYI
-95 SNTDVVEVKQTDD
+95 TDV
-108 GKQDI
+108 
-113 CIGKWEGGDF
+113 
-123 HGADCLQVNVT
+123 
-134 PKKAGR
+134 
-140 AVVTISFYY
+140 
-149 TFSQSRNPF
+149 
-158 QNGGN
+158 
-163 TQWYKGT
+163 
-170 MKYTVNVT
+170 
-178 EPVAKPDQPDAGS
+178 
-191 YKGTYGN
+191 
-198 EGKFAIVLECDREKT
+198 
-213 HTYAYKSLKD
+213 
-223 VENGYTMG
+223 
-231 AVAVNDGSTGISTSK
+231 
-246 YPYICPMTI
+246 
-255 NYAPWVNAVNAQ
+255 
-267 FAKDGEHSLSGTA
+267 
-280 QSETIYWCYG
+280 
-290 TDGEWYTSDAAPVR
+290 
-304 ISITCTEPN
+304 
-313 PKPDPKPDFEKENV
+313 
-327 NIRVQCIEYPSMHDP
+327 
-342 YKKSYGILP
+342 P
-351 GAYTDNGVTEE
+351 GAYTLGDVVANDGSVLPKATYPWVCAMTLNASEYLAAYNEELGGKYGTHYLKAGQSATETVTWYWNAKLSKWQYRTSDAPVYIDITHDAPVTPPTPDKPVPPSYDDLKSVIGKIQVKDVSKPDCGTESYDLIDNTQSESFNWTKKARLDQP
-362 EGTYVYTIELNRAK
+362 GTYDVSIKTAPYVAKYNSDKGKTHELNDAGQTTLNLVISYK
-376 YIAQFDQD
+376 DKKWVLDGGKAEIEV
-384 INKSHTDTAPNEKTY
+384 KHTESTP
-399 IEWRWENDAWHLIGG
+399 
-414 PDGVDADI
+414 
-422 KVKCSQTET
+422 TET

-458 QHNDAYDLLG
+458 QHKDAYDLLG
-468 KCDVDYFVGEPRKD
+468 KYDEDYFVVGPKKV
-482 GDDWLCDISYDP
+482 GDDWLCEISYVPDP
-494 DLYVAK
+494 YVAK
-500 FNTTFQNLKHVQ
+500 FNKTFPTLKHIQ

-523 WAGDSWQLKT
+523 WAGNSWQLKT
-533 QGRVHVTEEYT
+533 QGRIYVTEEYT

-585 GEDEQNATAYDFD
+585 GEDEQKATAYDFD

-616 TVTFDSYGG
+616 TVTFDSNGG
-625 TPVPPKQEVEYGFT
+625 TPVPP
-639 ATKPDDPTLKGHTF
+639 A
-653 AFWYLGEDEQN
+653 
-664 ATAYDFG
+664 
-671 TPVTE
+671 
-676 NITLTAKWNINKYT
+676 
-690 VTFDTDGGTPVPPNQ
+690 Q
-705 EVEYGLTATEP
+705 EVEYGLTATKP

-734 EKYGFS
+734 EKYNFS

-748 LKAKWE
+748 LRAKWE
-754 AKQVVNVVIYRN
+754 
-766 GNFETPYKTVALD
+766 
-779 KQSKGTVIN
+779 
-788 LGKLNISDY
+788 
-797 YTPNA
+797 
-802 TGKYK
+802 
-807 FYGWYNDGA
+807 
-816 WNNYKKDPANAP
+816 
-828 DGLNSVTVNGWTNII
+828 
-843 AMVYDYEK
+843 
-851 VAVKAV
+851 
-857 YDNDKTGAKDIFV
+857 
-870 GEALHGS
+870 
-877 PLKAYLESNNIAL
+877 
-890 DQPGYTHTEWYNW
+890 
-903 DWYAWEDHAVSAN
+903 
-916 AKVNG
+916 
-921 WTNVYVA
+921 
-928 YKAIPYGVTYS
+928 AIPYGVTYS
-939 YHNSVPAEVIDTLPT
+939 
-954 DKGTYTVKDQV
+954 
-965 TVQIPTA
+965 
-972 KEVAVDGYKWTFK
+972 
-985 GWQLD
+985 
-990 GKDVKSEQVNMTVGG
+990 
-1005 LHFEGIW
+1005 
-1012 EREALPAAEYP
+1012 
-1023 VTYEYVSGTEGAD
+1023 YVSGTEGAD

-1048 EDTYAESEKVTTA
+1048 EYTYAESEKVTTA

-1075 FQGWTLNGTAVA
+1075 FQGWTL
-1087 PNTQVPMAKG
+1087 
-1097 GLHFVGTWIR
+1097 
-1107 TSAQDEE
+1107 D
-1114 YPVTYEY
+1114 
-1121 VSGTEGAALPGNVND
+1121 
-1136 SLPVNKYTYAE
+1136 
-1147 GEKVTTAMKPD
+1147 
-1158 DVVFGE
+1158 
-1164 YTWKFQGWTLNGT
+1164 
-1177 AVAPNTQVLM
+1177 
-1187 AKGGLHFVGTWIRT
+1187 
-1201 SAQDEEYPV
+1201 
-1210 TYSYVSGT
+1210 
-1218 EGADLPWNVNDSL
+1218 
-1231 PVNKYTYAEGEKVTT
+1231 
-1246 AMKPDDVVFGEYTW
+1246 
-1260 KFQGWTLNGTAV
+1260 GTAV

-1298 EEYPVTYSYVSGVE
+1298 EKYPVTYSYVSGVE

-1388 ATVIVT
+1388 ATVTVT

>member
-1 MKKRIFAGLLT
+1 M
-12 LVMVFTLLPVSAMAE
+12 
-27 AGNWE
+27 
-32 QNLFNGFKSAYG
+32 
-44 TVVGTKS
+44 
-51 FTAATTFQTGKDG
+51 
-64 QLKVMPILEVPSGY
+64 
-78 TTITYN
+78 
-84 AMAYCGAKAAS
+84 
-95 SNTDVVEVKQTDD
+95 
-108 GKQDI
+108 
-113 CIGKWEGGDF
+113 
-123 HGADCLQVNVT
+123 
-134 PKKAGR
+134 
-140 AVVTISFYY
+140 
-149 TFSQSRNPF
+149 
-158 QNGGN
+158 
-163 TQWYKGT
+163 
-170 MKYTVNVT
+170 T
-178 EPVAKPDQPDAGS
+178 EN
-191 YKGTYGN
+191 KGTY
-198 EGKFAIVLECDREKT
+198 F
-213 HTYAYKSLKD
+213 
-223 VENGYTMG
+223 
-231 AVAVNDGSTGISTSK
+231 
-246 YPYICPMTI
+246 
-255 NYAPWVNAVNAQ
+255 
-267 FAKDGEHSLSGTA
+267 
-280 QSETIYWCYG
+280 
-290 TDGEWYTSDAAPVR
+290 
-304 ISITCTEPN
+304 
-313 PKPDPKPDFEKENV
+313 
-327 NIRVQCIEYPSMHDP
+327 
-342 YKKSYGILP
+342 
-351 GAYTDNGVTEE
+351 
-362 EGTYVYTIELNRAK
+362 YTIELDKAK
-376 YIAQFDQD
+376 YIARFDQD
-384 INKSHTDTAPNEKTY
+384 IGKPHTDTEPNEKTY
-399 IEWRWENDAWHLIGG
+399 IEWRWENGAWHLIGG

-422 KVKCSQTET
+422 KVKCGQTET

-482 GDDWLCDISYDP
+482 GDDWLCDISYVP

-512 NDEKIVPVTLI
+512 NDEKTVPVTLI

-567 VLPVAPT
+567 VLP
-574 LKGYTFAFWYL
+574 
-585 GEDEQNATAYDFD
+585 
-598 TPVTGDIT
+598 
-606 LTAKWNINKY
+606 
-616 TVTFDSYGG
+616 
-625 TPVPPKQEVEYGFT
+625 
-639 ATKPDDPTLKGHTF
+639 DDPTLKGHTF
-653 AFWYLGEDEQN
+653 AFWYLGEDKQN
-664 ATAYDFG
+664 ATAYNFD

-690 VTFDTDGGTPVPPNQ
+690 VTFDSNGGTPVPPAQ
-705 EVEYGLTATEP
+705 EVEYGLTAVEP
-716 TTAPTKTGYTFD
+716 TSAPTKTGYTFD
-728 GWYLGD
+728 GWYLGN
-734 EKYGFS
+734 EKYDFS
-740 DAVEQNIT
+740 DAVEQDIT

-754 AKQVVNVVIYRN
+754 PKQVVNVVIYRN
-766 GNFETPYKTVALD
+766 GNFKTPYKTVALD

-788 LGKLNISDY
+788 LNELNISDY

-877 PLKAYLESNNIAL
+877 PLKAYLESSNIAL

-903 DWYAWEDHAVSAN
+903 DWYAWEDHAVGAN

-939 YHNSVPAEVIDTLPT
+939 YHNSVPAEVMDTLPT

-972 KEVAVDGYKWTFK
+972 KEVAADGYKWTFK

-1005 LHFEGIW
+1005 LHFKGIW
-1012 EREALPAAEYP
+1012 ECEALPAAEYP
-1023 VTYEYVSGTEGAD
+1023 VTYE
-1036 LPWNVIDSLPVN
+1036 
-1048 EDTYAESEKVTTA
+1048 
-1061 MKPDDMVFGEYTWK
+1061 
-1075 FQGWTLNGTAVA
+1075 
-1087 PNTQVPMAKG
+1087 
-1097 GLHFVGTWIR
+1097 
-1107 TSAQDEE
+1107 
-1114 YPVTYEY
+1114 
-1121 VSGTEGAALPGNVND
+1121 
-1136 SLPVNKYTYAE
+1136 
-1147 GEKVTTAMKPD
+1147 
-1158 DVVFGE
+1158 
-1164 YTWKFQGWTLNGT
+1164 
-1177 AVAPNTQVLM
+1177 
-1187 AKGGLHFVGTWIRT
+1187 
-1201 SAQDEEYPV
+1201 
-1210 TYSYVSGT
+1210 YVSGT

-1278 PMAKGGLNFV
+1278 SMVKGGLHFVGTWIRTSAQDEEYPVTYSYVSGTEGADLPWNVIDSLPVNENTYTIGQQVPTAAKPDDMVFGEYTWKFQGWTLNGTAVAPNTQVPMAKGGLNFV
-1288 GTWIRTSAQD
+1288 GTWIRISAQD
-1298 EEYPVTYSYVSGVE
+1298 EKYPVTYSYVSGVE

-1323 LPVNKDTYTIGQQ
+1323 LPVNENTYTIGQQ

-1344 NVTVGD
+1344 DVTVGD

-1388 ATVIVT
+1388 ATVTVT

-1530 VNSRTVTLYAGWI
+1530 VNSRTVTLYAGWT

-1651 DSKVKTTETYSDID
+1651 DSKVKTTETYSDIN

-1685 QDGSYRPNNSIT
+1685 QDGSYRPNHSIT

-1744 SHDYKTK
+1744 SHGYKTK